1 MLVEHTL
8 EPIYDKN
15 SQVLILGSIPSLKSR
30 EVGFYYSH
38 KKNRF
43 WQTLSQV
50 YQEEIPDSKEA
61 KIKFLKK
68 HHIALFDVL
77 KSCYINSSSDASI
90 KNPIPNDL
98 TEILNT
104 ANIKAIFTTGKKA
117 YQLYQK
123 YIYPKTRI
131 EAIYLPS
138 TSPANCKKGIEDLLK
153 REYQKIKNFTD

>member
-1 MLVEHTL
+1 M
-8 EPIYDKN
+8 
-15 SQVLILGSIPSLKSR
+15 
-30 EVGFYYSH
+30 
-38 KKNRF
+38 
-43 WQTLSQV
+43 
-50 YQEEIPDSKEA
+50 
-61 KIKFLKK
+61 KK

-138 TSPANCKKGIEDLLK
+138 TSPANCKKGIEDILK
-153 REYQKIKNFTD
+153 QEYQKIKTYTD

>member
-1 MLVEHTL
+1 MKVITL
-8 EPIYDKN
+8 KD
-15 SQVLILGSIPSLKSR
+15 
-30 EVGFYYSH
+30 
-38 KKNRF
+38 
-43 WQTLSQV
+43 
-50 YQEEIPDSKEA
+50 YQ
-61 KIKFLKK
+61 
-68 HHIALFDVL
+68 
-77 KSCYINSSSDASI
+77 NTSSDFKGKFSDFQGLHPELKGKRTILDYQNGSTVLLIEGKSLFIVKASD
-90 KNPIPNDL
+90 KVKTFGTDL

-123 YIYPKTRI
+123 YIYPKTKI

>member
-15 SQVLILGSIPSLKSR
+15 SKVLILGSIPSLKSR
-30 EVGFYYSH
+30 EVGFYYYH

-50 YQEEIPDSKEA
+50 YQEEIPDNKEA

-123 YIYPKTRI
+123 YIYPKTKI

>member
-43 WQTLSQV
+43 WQTLSKI
-50 YQEEIPDSKEA
+50 YQEEIPNDKKA

-77 KSCYINSSSDASI
+77 KSCYIYSSSDASI

-104 ANIKAIFTTGKKA
+104 ANIKAIFTTGKRLIN
-117 YQLYQK
+117 Y
-123 YIYPKTRI
+123 
-131 EAIYLPS
+131 
-138 TSPANCKKGIEDLLK
+138 
-153 REYQKIKNFTD
+153 IKNIFIQKRK